1 MSIAGISTVMTLDVK
16 HVTLDIA
23 GLTNPFLGSTIFARN
38 GYWLVIMIKSE
49 NKTETIKLI
58 IK

>member
-38 GYWLVIMIKSE
+38 GY
-49 NKTETIKLI
+49 
-58 IK
+58 